1 MHLKSVMARPLPER
15 RAVALAYREGQ
26 PAPQVVATGRGLIA
40 DAIISRARESGV
52 YVHESPDL
60 VNLLIRLDLDQRI
73 PPQLY
78 LAVAQ
83 LLAWLYRIEHGLAAE
98 PPENI

>member
-1 MHLKSVMARPLPER
+1 MARPLPER

-98 PPENI
+98 PPENS

>member
-1 MHLKSVMARPLPER
+1 MARPLPER

-40 DAIISRARESGV
+40 DAIIARARESGV

-98 PPENI
+98 PPENS

>member
-1 MHLKSVMARPLPER
+1 MARPLPER

-26 PAPQVVATGRGLIA
+26 PAPQVVATGKGLIA
-40 DAIISRARESGV
+40 DAIIARAREAGV

-83 LLAWLYRIEHGLAAE
+83 LLAWLYRVEHGLAAV
-98 PPENI
+98 PPEDS

>member
-1 MHLKSVMARPLPER
+1 M
-15 RAVALAYREGQ
+15 
-26 PAPQVVATGRGLIA
+26 ATGRGLIA
-40 DAIISRARESGV
+40 DAIIARARESGI

-98 PPENI
+98 PPENS